1 MSAYLKPG
9 DWAVLGAAS
18 LMVCMLA
25 LHAWLRPRG
34 DHVIV
39 RAGGK
44 VFAEFNLARDGLIKV
59 PGPLGQTR
67 VEVARHQVRIASDPS
82 PRQLCVKQ
90 GWLSRAGQA
99 ALCLPNQVS
108 VEIAGAS
115 RSYDSLNY

>member
-9 DWAVLGAAS
+9 DWILLSVAS
-18 LMVCMLA
+18 LLVCMLA
-25 LHAWLRPRG
+25 LRMWMRPGG

-44 VFAEFNLARDGLIKV
+44 IFAEFNLAREGLIRV

-67 VEVARHQVRIASDPS
+67 VEVAGHRVRIASDPG

-90 GWLSRAGQA
+90 GWLSQAGQA

-108 VEIAGAS
+108 VEITGAS